1 MASIK
6 IHGGDF
12 VAGRSGTFR
21 FGVLTLPTPYDSWH
35 GIPVSRWEKIPL
47 SKVMRVEAVN
57 KEMRHR
63 PGAAVGRGLV
73 GGMLGW
79 PMGAVASV
87 LGGPPGVVVGLTSAV
102 IGFTMTNHRSNVTFE
117 AEFEGG
123 RRLLATT
130 DTATY
135 TKLLAAA
142 FDYKSTLPSVPNGMG
157 PRPVSRS
164 GERLKDIAIACGAFG
179 LSVLVFGALFGG
191 TSPGAPTYPAVSS
204 PYPRSVS
211 YSDPLY
217 DQLCTAALSTVREPN
232 HRHCGDAKLE
242 GANTATITVGE
253 SGPLV
258 PLAYRTLENR
268 WPVRLVKS
276 GDTWRPAP

>member
-12 VAGRSGTFR
+12 VAGRSGTFS

-35 GIPVSRWEKIPL
+35 GIPVSRWEKIPF

-57 KEMRHR
+57 KEMKHR
-63 PGAAVGRGLV
+63 TGAAVGRGLV

-87 LGGPPGVVVGLTSAV
+87 LGGPPGVVVGLTSAL

-130 DTATY
+130 NTATY

-142 FDYKSTLPSVPNGMG
+142 FNYKPPQEQIGNVNGEPDNDVRSSGVALPAANSAPPPTEVQAKID
-157 PRPVSRS
+157 
-164 GERLKDIAIACGAFG
+164 LKLLIAYILGIF
-179 LSVLVFGALFGG
+179 VLVGIIN
-191 TSPGAPTYPAVSS
+191 
-204 PYPRSVS
+204 RS
-211 YSDPLY
+211 
-217 DQLCTAALSTVREPN
+217 
-232 HRHCGDAKLE
+232 
-242 GANTATITVGE
+242 
-253 SGPLV
+253 
-258 PLAYRTLENR
+258 PLAWGIAVGGIVFIVGRTI
-268 WPVRLVKS
+268 WPR
-276 GDTWRPAP
+276 